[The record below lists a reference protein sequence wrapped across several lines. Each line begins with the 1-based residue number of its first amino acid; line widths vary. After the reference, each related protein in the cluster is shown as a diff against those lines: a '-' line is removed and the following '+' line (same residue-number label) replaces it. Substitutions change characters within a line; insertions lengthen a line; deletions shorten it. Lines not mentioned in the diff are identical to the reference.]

1 MRITI
6 LNDGRPFCN
15 KCLSQRAPTERLVP
29 IPSPQSKERMGLSYD
44 EAGVRKGVDLNI
56 ACDAHFTGSDARP
69 ASRSWLPK
77 LAIGEEARTI
87 PCYVVNHPV
96 NLTDPLGPI
105 AFYWHRSR
113 SGRVGPSKAAAGY
126 ISQWKAL
133 SADFARSAS
142 GEVNA
147 LRVEPERTVS
157 GTLLRNH
164 F

>member
-1 MRITI
+1 
-6 LNDGRPFCN
+6 
-15 KCLSQRAPTERLVP
+15 
-29 IPSPQSKERMGLSYD
+29 MGLSYD

-87 PCYVVNHPV
+87 PYGYVVNHPV

-113 SGRVGPSKAAAGY
+113 SGRVGPRKLRQV
-126 ISQWKAL
+126 ISHNGKPCPLILRGAL
-133 SADFARSAS
+133 PARSMRCGWS
-142 GEVNA
+142 QSEQC
-147 LRVEPERTVS
+147 LE
-157 GTLLRNH
+157 H
-164 F
+164 C